1 MLTIAVS
8 FNHKYRV
15 SYLSSFSVIP
25 IRLSSQHQT
34 TINIDMPNWRKS
46 RRSKGDPPG
55 GLANEQPDSGLQLE
69 QSSGEPKSQ
78 QASLSPPIMSRSG
91 RIIDKFRRR
100 SKSPSPS
107 PNTTGQPIAISAPPS
122 TRQVQTLTKTDVHAV
137 ILPLAKSNLVPNLI
151 EPSPHS
157 SAAWDKALEIAK
169 EKLGDKLPLDLTN
182 LTLQS
187 AEENM
192 EVVIK
197 ALHTLQEDDKKKRW
211 SYTWRGKKVMIVEQA
226 GKIFKSIDKYS
237 KIVGTAVQSNPQIS
251 ALVWAGVLAIMR
263 VRI

>member
-1 MLTIAVS
+1 
-8 FNHKYRV
+8 
-15 SYLSSFSVIP
+15 
-25 IRLSSQHQT
+25 
-34 TINIDMPNWRKS
+34 MPNWRKS
-46 RRSKGDPPG
+46 RRPKGDPLG
-55 GLANEQPDSGLQLE
+55 GLANEQPDSALQPE
-69 QSSGEPKSQ
+69 QSSGEQKSQ

-107 PNTTGQPIAISAPPS
+107 HNTTGQPIAISAPPS
-122 TRQVQTLTKTDVHAV
+122 TSQVQTLTKTDVHAV
-137 ILPLAKSNLVPNLI
+137 VLPLTKSNLVPNII
-151 EPSPHS
+151 EPSPQS
-157 SAAWDKALEIAK
+157 SVAWAKALEIAK
-169 EKLGDKLPLDLTN
+169 EKLSDKLPLDLTN

-197 ALHTLQEDDKKKRW
+197 ALHTLQEDDKKKKW
-211 SYTWRGKKVMIVEQA
+211 SYTWRGKKVIIVEQV

-237 KIVGTAVQSNPQIS
+237 KIVDTAVQSNPQIS

>member
-1 MLTIAVS
+1 M
-8 FNHKYRV
+8 
-15 SYLSSFSVIP
+15 
-25 IRLSSQHQT
+25 
-34 TINIDMPNWRKS
+34 
-46 RRSKGDPPG
+46 
-55 GLANEQPDSGLQLE
+55 
-69 QSSGEPKSQ
+69 
-78 QASLSPPIMSRSG
+78 
-91 RIIDKFRRR
+91 
-100 SKSPSPS
+100 
-107 PNTTGQPIAISAPPS
+107 
-122 TRQVQTLTKTDVHAV
+122 HAV